1 MKGSYQRP
9 FAEFKDL
16 LYDFQVVLNAANKGT
31 RPSIPDNAPLGMG
44 LLITDL
50 WQENPSVRPT
60 ATKVLKELQGLK
72 HEYESNI
79 SKWDKLCTES
89 STAAPHLDEN

>member
-1 MKGSYQRP
+1 MKGFYQRP
-9 FAEFKDL
+9 FAEFPEL
-16 LYDFQVVLNAANKGT
+16 QYDFQVVLNAANKGT
-31 RPSIPDNAPLGMG
+31 RPTIPGIAPDGIG
-44 LLITDL
+44 NLITDL
-50 WQENPSVRPT
+50 WQDNPSVRPT

-89 STAAPHLDEN
+89 RDSN